1 MSVFVSDP
9 LGDAHRHASGA
20 LAWWLGELRSAFADA
35 ARWVRSLDRNAL
47 TLEAGEQQWILRRK
61 HRLLGKIE
69 WQSAGD
75 EGRWQRL
82 RELTIEAGRSAALCV
97 EIPPERLL
105 SKVIDLPARAHAQL
119 DRILSFEIA
128 RHFPFPAERVFYR
141 YRVIGRSAT
150 AAAAAAPC
158 VSVEIVA
165 VPRDV
170 VASILGELAA
180 AGVRVGAIALR
191 AAPAAAPLFLGRDPL
206 VPPQSTAR
214 TRRLLA
220 AGVAMMALIAAVSWP
235 LAQQVRLAAM
245 EREVAALKPSAEAA
259 LRARTERQRASDQA
273 AAIAQLLA
281 ERPPLIAVLDV
292 LSRVVPDGSWLTS
305 LSISGR
311 EVVLQGLSPS
321 AAAIALALGRDP
333 HFGSVVFRSPVA
345 RDTATG
351 LEHFEFGATL
361 KAMGR

>member
-61 HRLLGKIE
+61 HRLLGKID

-75 EGRWQRL
+75 EGRRQRL
-82 RELTIEAGRSAALCV
+82 RELTIAVGRSAALCL

-141 YRVIGRSAT
+141 YRVIGRPGT
-150 AAAAAAPC
+150 AAAAPS

-170 VASILGELAA
+170 VASIAGELAA
-180 AGVRVGAIALR
+180 AGLRVDAIALR
-191 AAPAAAPLFLGRDPL
+191 AAPGTAPLFLGREAPD
-206 VPPQSTAR
+206 PPQSTAR
-214 TRRLLA
+214 TSRLLA

-245 EREVAALKPSAEAA
+245 EREVAALKPTAEAA
-259 LRARTERQRASDQA
+259 LRARTERQRARGQA

-345 RDTATG
+345 RDAATG

-361 KAMGR
+361 KAAER